1 MYWRQLDRP
10 GSSEHGI
17 CSKHILQALLEDGQA
32 FLHLGSRDG
41 ERRQEADRF
50 ARTCDSGTKSAA
62 GSAGAEPVRAG
73 GGSSEADRLRRIV

>member
-62 GSAGAEPVRAG
+62 GQPAQSQSGQEAG
-73 GGSSEADRLRRIV
+73 RLRRIV